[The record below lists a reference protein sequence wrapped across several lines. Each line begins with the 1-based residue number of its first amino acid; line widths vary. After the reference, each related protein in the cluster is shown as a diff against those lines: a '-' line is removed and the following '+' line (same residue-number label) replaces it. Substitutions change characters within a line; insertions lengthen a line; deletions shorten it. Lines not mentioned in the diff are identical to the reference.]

1 MKTLRVRHQP
11 GRVGMILLLA
21 LGSLLAL
28 PMVNAAGTAPGD
40 GQAAVSLTLDDF
52 HRAAA
57 NADSGAYFATLTDN
71 VVFLGTD
78 ASERWQGQDFRE
90 FVSRHF
96 DAGEGWTYRTV
107 QRDIDIAPDGATA
120 WFDELLENDVL
131 GTCRGSGVMVKTAA
145 GWKITQYNLSIP
157 VPNALAAQVA
167 TEIAAL
173 QSAPADSSP
182 TGAVVVPSAN
192 ASAGAESPAPAAAA
206 EAETA
211 SPSYNCSKKRFKTN
225 TKAGC

>member
-78 ASERWQGQDFRE
+78 ASERWQGQDFRDFRLRQKQE
-90 FVSRHF
+90 WPW
-96 DAGEGWTYRTV
+96 A
-107 QRDIDIAPDGATA
+107 
-120 WFDELLENDVL
+120 
-131 GTCRGSGVMVKTAA
+131 GSGFLLRGCVNLRGQGDAA
-145 GWKITQYNLSIP
+145 RLFG
-157 VPNALAAQVA
+157 
-167 TEIAAL
+167 
-173 QSAPADSSP
+173 
-182 TGAVVVPSAN
+182 
-192 ASAGAESPAPAAAA
+192 
-206 EAETA
+206 
-211 SPSYNCSKKRFKTN
+211 
-225 TKAGC
+225 